1 MTVIIGGG
9 GIGEA
14 IRMRTRAIVIKSKD
28 FEEIAAELLVI
39 ERETSI
45 DTIIVTSGFLE
56 KSTIGFFSEE
66 IIQRTV
72 DANFIIPMMISNF
85 VINYFPTVKL
95 VIFSSS
101 VVFEAR
107 KGYSVYSASKTGL
120 EIFLRTLKLEYP
132 NFNLKIIRNA
142 RTDTKLR
149 WNNYIHSEETEANL
163 LSTDE
168 VAKYTLDFLSKK
180 GTVMEIYKRDENIQT
195 DIWETI

>member
-28 FEEIAAELLVI
+28 FEEIAAELLAI